1 MDNTKKEALNV
12 ASFFF
17 FVVVHPQMEE
27 LWLCIDPFNM
37 NDYIRRQGDE
47 GEINLLPVAGA
58 HFLAVRCGCYGVHVV
73 LHGPGSAGP
82 GEHYRK

>member
-58 HFLAVRCGCYGVHVV
+58 HFLAVRCG
-73 LHGPGSAGP
+73 
-82 GEHYRK
+82 

>member
-1 MDNTKKEALNV
+1 MLL
-12 ASFFF
+12 SF

-58 HFLAVRCGCYGVHVV
+58 YFLAVRCGCYGVHVV